1 MPWYSAGTVAVT
13 NNSPTVTGSG
23 TSFSAN
29 ARVGDAF
36 RGPDGFWY
44 EVTNVASA
52 TVISIKPNYQ
62 SASNAAG
69 SYAVAPMQGYVKDSA
84 DALRGFVNQYGAL
97 LASLGPVASW
107 QPGNPFVLAGVGVRF
122 QADMANATH
131 GNRFMFQGS
140 TVNGASFIGVV
151 PNGSSN
157 VAGMH
162 IYNSSDTGNCGIGQ
176 FAITSSAVQL
186 LSGINGS
193 GANLPI
199 DVFVGGAQRVRFHAG
214 GTVLVGGITS
224 DAGLGLGTAGSAGSG
239 IAGGY
244 YVSQSS
250 ASGINVQLSK
260 PVGFAQNAFQSFA
273 VNGSI
278 IGSITTTG
286 TSTAYNTTSDRR
298 LKENIE
304 ASDLEAAYE
313 SLDGYNLY
321 SLNYKADP
329 ATVIPYSWVADDL
342 QAHDPL
348 MVTGEPGAE
357 VEVGD
362 LFEVVHSSQ
371 EGSGASADGEEP
383 IENLIAQGV
392 EQQSGPGLR
401 WVRTGRRAAYQ
412 MVDNSKGVPRLYAVA
427 KVMKARIEGLESEN
441 GQLRSMLEDVL
452 RRLDALEQPAA

>member
-13 NNSPTVTGSG
+13 NNSPTVTGTG
-23 TSFSAN
+23 TTFSAN

-36 RGPDGFWY
+36 RGPDGLWY

-62 SASNAAG
+62 GATSAAG
-69 SYAVAPMQGYVKDSA
+69 SYAIAPMQGYVKESA

-107 QPGNPFVLAGVGVRF
+107 QPGSPFVLAGTGVRF

-131 GNRFMFQGS
+131 SNRFMFQGS

-157 VAGMH
+157 VSGMH
-162 IYNSSDTGNCGIGQ
+162 VYNSTDTGNCGIGQ
-176 FAITSSAVQL
+176 FAITSSALQI
-186 LSGINGS
+186 LSGINGA
-193 GANLPI
+193 GVNLPI
-199 DVFVGGAQRVRFHAG
+199 DMFVGGAQRVRFHTG

-260 PVGFAQNAFQSFA
+260 PSGFTQNAFQSFA

-298 LKENIE
+298 LKENIV
-304 ASDLEAAYE
+304 ASDLEVAYE

-329 ATVIPYSWVADDL
+329 STVIPYSWVADDL
-342 QAHDPL
+342 QAHDPS

-362 LFEVVHSSQ
+362 LYEVVHSSQ
-371 EGSGASADGEEP
+371 DDSRESTDAEER

-401 WVRTGRRAAYQ
+401 WVRTGRRAVYQ
-412 MVDNSKGVPRLYAVA
+412 MVDNSKGVPRLYAIA
-427 KVMKARIEGLESEN
+427 KVVKAKIEALEAEN
-441 GQLRSMLEDVL
+441 DRLQFALEDVL
-452 RRLDALEQPAA
+452 RRLAALESVS